1 MDIDSPQQDDE
12 FDELS
17 VPYDEVHLVDS
28 DGLTIAAVHAQ
39 YVEAESDEPD
49 VESVLRSTHS
59 AEWKQATNDEKTTQD
74 D

>member
-1 MDIDSPQQDDE
+1 M
-12 FDELS
+12 
-17 VPYDEVHLVDS
+17 HLVDS

-59 AEWKQATNDEKTTQD
+59 AEWKQATNDEKTTQED
-74 D
+74 